1 MTREQEE
8 MRNEVAVVT
17 GATGFIG
24 AHVVKHLL
32 DKGYVVRCCV
42 RDPSN
47 KNKVG
52 FLENLAKEKKNTG
65 AVKFYRSD
73 LLELGSF
80 DEACEGADV
89 VVHSAGVVDLTGQNN
104 DLVVQA
110 AVEGTKNVV
119 GAAVKAKTV
128 KRVVLISS
136 VSAILDMDKPT
147 NYVFTEKDF
156 NLYST
161 PENGDAYGYAKRVS
175 EEIFWDTTKAAGLEG
190 VAINPA
196 MVLGPALAKEH
207 CNGTIAPIHLMLSGV
222 KEGKIPSYKM

>member
-89 VVHSAGVVDLTGQNN
+89 VVARCGEV
-104 DLVVQA
+104 
-110 AVEGTKNVV
+110 
-119 GAAVKAKTV
+119 
-128 KRVVLISS
+128 
-136 VSAILDMDKPT
+136 
-147 NYVFTEKDF
+147 
-156 NLYST
+156 
-161 PENGDAYGYAKRVS
+161 
-175 EEIFWDTTKAAGLEG
+175 
-190 VAINPA
+190 
-196 MVLGPALAKEH
+196 
-207 CNGTIAPIHLMLSGV
+207 
-222 KEGKIPSYKM
+222 